1 MKTLDIIPILGK
13 SPIGH
18 AKIHSQQTLRNLVCK
33 RLYLSIRQQSPWKGT
48 LVLDVTNNSRSSDPQ
63 TLKDFNAYVE
73 SIDALYE
80 ISIGHKRAFVQLYA
94 RWLSELGRQPDRLR
108 VIYDK
113 ETGFVEY
120 DVKVEMQKEKIVIQV
135 Q

>member
-13 SPIGH
+13 SPIGY
-18 AKIHSQQTLRNLVCK
+18 AKIHAQQTLSNLIFK
-33 RLYLSIRQQSPWKGT
+33 RLYLSIREHSPWKGT
-48 LVLDVTNNSRSSDPQ
+48 LVLDVTNNSRSTDPK
-63 TLKDFNAYVE
+63 TLRDFNTYLE
-73 SIDALYE
+73 FREALSE
-80 ISIGHKRAFVQLYA
+80 ISIAHKRAFVQLYA

-113 ETGFVEY
+113 EIGFVEY
-120 DVKVEMQKEKIVIQV
+120 DVKVQMQKEKILIQV